1 MSFVIEETSTYNLST
16 LKGMEYLKENIRLAI
31 GKKVMSIILLAPG
44 FYTLIIDNCYLNI
57 NKYFNYAKVT
67 EIISSLKFALER
79 Y

>member
-1 MSFVIEETSTYNLST
+1 
-16 LKGMEYLKENIRLAI
+16 
-31 GKKVMSIILLAPG
+31 MSIILLAPG

-57 NKYFNYAKVT
+57 NTYFNYAKVT